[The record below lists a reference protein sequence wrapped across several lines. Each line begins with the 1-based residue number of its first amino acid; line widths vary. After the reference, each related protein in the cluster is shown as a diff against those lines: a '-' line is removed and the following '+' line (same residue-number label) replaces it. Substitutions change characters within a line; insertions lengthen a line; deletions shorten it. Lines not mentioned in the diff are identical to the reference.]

1 MVLRREPRSFVAK
14 SIAPID
20 CHGPRGTGQ
29 ATTVANEHIRYE
41 PEEQVPPLLTLNVAV
56 QGMVLIV
63 SNVVTFVVI
72 FSAAFND
79 DGSYMTWAIVG
90 ALIIAGI
97 STALHASKIGRL
109 GPGHV
114 LLMGS
119 GVPFLAACVLAVEQ
133 GGLALM
139 SSLVIASSLVQF
151 AVAARLAQL
160 RRLITPVV
168 SGVAFMMIALSAMPI
183 ALGRLNDVPTDVGD
197 GTGPV
202 VGLATLAI
210 TALLMLLGTGLW
222 RLWALPIAL
231 VGGCAIAVPLGV
243 YDIQR
248 ALDAPWFDVP
258 QVSGWPGFGSVLD
271 EEFWALLLV
280 FLVVSA
286 VVAVRSSSEGAAIQQ
301 ASRREPRSIDFRGVQ
316 RTLNVGGIAI
326 LLSGLAGT
334 PPTIAYLP
342 STISLFQFTGVAAR
356 RVGITIGVM
365 LIVAAVL
372 PKIVAMLLTIP
383 RPVSGALLL
392 VIMGLLFVEGMR
404 TVLRDGLNRQQA
416 AIVGTSLS
424 IAVGLQSQNILA
436 DVIGGVWGATLGN
449 GVVFGVSAAVLL
461 TVVLELTGARSRRLE
476 TTLDLAALP
485 DVEAFLRKLGSE
497 LRWNQASIDRLH
509 AAGEETLSAMLNL
522 RDDYQTDGAPRL
534 LLIARP
540 AGGSVELEFL
550 ALFSE
555 ENLEDR
561 IAYLSEQAEEPD
573 VSDISFRLLRF
584 YASSVRH
591 RKYYGI
597 DIVAVEIE
605 GSRS

>member
-1 MVLRREPRSFVAK
+1 
-14 SIAPID
+14 
-20 CHGPRGTGQ
+20 
-29 ATTVANEHIRYE
+29 VANEHIRFE
-41 PEEQVPPLLTLNVAV
+41 PDERVPPLLTANVAF

-90 ALIIAGI
+90 ALIVAGV

-151 AVAARLAQL
+151 LVAARLAQL

-183 ALGRLNDVPTDVGD
+183 ALGRLNDVPVDASD
-197 GTGPV
+197 GAGPV

-210 TALLMLLGTGLW
+210 TAFLMLLGSGLW

-231 VGGCAIAVPLGV
+231 IGGCAIAVPLGV

-248 ALDAPWFDVP
+248 ALDAPWFDLPEVA
-258 QVSGWPGFGSVLD
+258 GWPGFGSILD
-271 EEFWALLLV
+271 EDFWALLLV

-326 LLSGLAGT
+326 LLSGIAGT

-365 LIVAAVL
+365 LIVAALL

-404 TVLRDGLNRQQA
+404 TVLRDGLNRQRA

-424 IAVGLQSQNILA
+424 IAVGLQSQNVLA
-436 DVIGGVWGATLGN
+436 DVIGGTWGATLGN
-449 GVVFGVSAAVLL
+449 GVVFGVSAAVLM
-461 TVVLELTGARSRRLE
+461 TVVLELAGSRPRPRRME
-476 TTLDLAALP
+476 TELDVSALP
-485 DVEAFLRKLGSE
+485 DIEAFLRKLGAD
-497 LRWNQASIDRLH
+497 LRWNEESIDRLH

-522 RDDYQTDGAPRL
+522 RDDYESDQPPRL
-534 LLIARP
+534 VLIARP
-540 AGGSVELEFL
+540 AGGTVELEFL

-573 VSDISFRLLRF
+573 VGDISFRLLRF

-591 RKYYGI
+591 RKYYGV
-597 DIVAVEIE
+597 DIVTVEIE
-605 GSRS
+605 GSR

>member
-1 MVLRREPRSFVAK
+1 MA
-14 SIAPID
+14 
-20 CHGPRGTGQ
+20 
-29 ATTVANEHIRYE
+29 ANDHIRYE
-41 PEEQVPPLLTLNVAV
+41 PDEPVPPLLTLNVAF

-63 SNVVTFVVI
+63 SNTVTFVVI

-79 DGSYMTWAIVG
+79 DGGYMTWAIVG
-90 ALIIAGI
+90 ALIVAGI

-151 AVAARLAQL
+151 LVASRLAQL

-183 ALGRLNDVPTDVGD
+183 ALGRLTDVPD
-197 GTGPV
+197 GAADAAGPG

-210 TALLMLLGTGLW
+210 TALLMLLGSGLW

-231 VGGCAIAVPLGV
+231 VAGCAIAVPLGV

-248 ALDAPWFDVP
+248 ALDAPWFDLPEVA
-258 QVSGWPGFGSVLD
+258 GWPGFGSVLD
-271 EEFWALLLV
+271 EDFWALLLV

-326 LLSGLAGT
+326 FLSGIAGT

-356 RVGITIGVM
+356 RVGIVIGVM
-365 LIVAAVL
+365 LIVAALL

-404 TVLRDGLNRQQA
+404 TVLRDGLNRQRA
-416 AIVGTSLS
+416 GIVGISLS

-436 DVIGGVWGATLGN
+436 DVIGGTWGATLGN
-449 GVVFGVSAAVLL
+449 GVVFGVTVAVLL
-461 TVVLELTGARSRRLE
+461 TVVLELAGSRPRPRRLE
-476 TTLDLAALP
+476 TELDVSALP
-485 DVEAFLRKLGSE
+485 GIEAFLRQLGAD

-522 RDDYQTDGAPRL
+522 RDDYESDQPPRL
-534 LLIARP
+534 ALIARP

-561 IAYLSEQAEEPD
+561 VAYLSEQAEEPE
-573 VSDISFRLLRF
+573 VGDISFRLLRF

-597 DIVAVEIE
+597 DIVTVEVE
-605 GSRS
+605 GSRA

>member
-1 MVLRREPRSFVAK
+1 MA
-14 SIAPID
+14 
-20 CHGPRGTGQ
+20 
-29 ATTVANEHIRYE
+29 ANDHIRYE
-41 PEEQVPPLLTLNVAV
+41 PEERVPPLLSINVAF
-56 QGMVLIV
+56 QGVVLIV
-63 SNVVTFVVI
+63 SNTVTFVVI

-90 ALIIAGI
+90 ALIVAGVA
-97 STALHASKIGRL
+97 TALHASKVGRL
-109 GPGHV
+109 GPGHI

-139 SSLVIASSLVQF
+139 SSLVIASSLIQF

-183 ALGRLNDVPTDVGD
+183 ALGRMNDVPSGVSDAA
-197 GTGPV
+197 GPG

-210 TALLMLLGTGLW
+210 TALLMLRGSGLW

-231 VGGCAIAVPLGV
+231 VAGCAIAIPLGV

-248 ALDAPWFDVP
+248 ALDAPWFDLP
-258 QVSGWPGFGSVLD
+258 EVSGWPGFGSILD
-271 EEFWALLLV
+271 QDFWAPLLV
-280 FLVVSA
+280 FMVVSA
-286 VVAVRSSSEGAAIQQ
+286 VVAIRSSSEGAAIQQ

-356 RVGITIGVM
+356 RVGIVM
-365 LIVAAVL
+365 GAILIVAALL

-404 TVLRDGLNRQQA
+404 AVLRDGLNRQRA
-416 AIVGTSLS
+416 FIVGTSLS

-436 DVIGGVWGATLGN
+436 DVIGGTWGATLGN
-449 GVVFGVSAAVLL
+449 GVVFGVFAAVLL
-461 TVVLELTGARSRRLE
+461 TVMLEMTGTRSRRMG
-476 TTLDLAALP
+476 TVLDLSALP
-485 DVEAFLRKLGSE
+485 DIEAFLRRLGADM
-497 LRWNQASIDRLH
+497 RWNQASIDRLH

-522 RDDYQTDGAPRL
+522 RDDYESEDLPRL
-534 LLIARP
+534 VLIARP
-540 AGGSVELEFL
+540 GSGSIELEFL

-555 ENLEDR
+555 ENIEDR

-573 VSDISFRLLRF
+573 VGDISFRLLGF
-584 YASSVRH
+584 YASAVKH

-597 DIVAVEIE
+597 DIVTVEIE
-605 GSRS
+605 GSRG

>member
-1 MVLRREPRSFVAK
+1 M
-14 SIAPID
+14 
-20 CHGPRGTGQ
+20 
-29 ATTVANEHIRYE
+29 ANEHIRYE
-41 PEEQVPPLLTLNVAV
+41 PDERVPPLLTVNVAF

-63 SNVVTFVVI
+63 SNTVTFVVI

-90 ALIIAGI
+90 ALIVAGV

-139 SSLVIASSLVQF
+139 SSLVIASSLIQF
-151 AVAARLAQL
+151 VVAARLAQL

-183 ALGRLNDVPTDVGD
+183 ALGRLNDVPAGVSDAA
-197 GTGPV
+197 GPG

-231 VGGCAIAVPLGV
+231 IGGCAIAVPLGV

-248 ALDAPWFDVP
+248 AIDAPWFDLP
-258 QVSGWPGFGSVLD
+258 QVAGWPGFGSVLD
-271 EEFWALLLV
+271 EDFWALLLV

-326 LLSGLAGT
+326 LLSGIAGT

-365 LIVAAVL
+365 LIVAALL

-404 TVLRDGLNRQQA
+404 TVLRGGLTRQRA

-436 DVIGGVWGATLGN
+436 DVIGGTWGATLGN
-449 GVVFGVSAAVLL
+449 GVVFGVTAAVLM
-461 TVVLELTGARSRRLE
+461 TVVLELAGSRPRPRRLE
-476 TTLDLAALP
+476 SELDVSALP
-485 DVEAFLRKLGSE
+485 EIEAFLRKLGAD
-497 LRWNQASIDRLH
+497 LRWNQQSIDRLH

-522 RDDYQTDGAPRL
+522 RDDYESDQPPRL
-534 LLIARP
+534 VLIARP
-540 AGGSVELEFL
+540 GGESVELEFL

-561 IAYLSEQAEEPD
+561 VAYLSEQAEEPE
-573 VSDISFRLLRF
+573 VGDISFRLLRF

-597 DIVAVEIE
+597 EIVTVEIE
-605 GSRS
+605 GSRT

>member
-1 MVLRREPRSFVAK
+1 M
-14 SIAPID
+14 
-20 CHGPRGTGQ
+20 
-29 ATTVANEHIRYE
+29 ATNDHIRYE
-41 PEEQVPPLLTLNVAV
+41 PEEPVPPLLTLNVAF

-90 ALIIAGI
+90 ALLIAGI
-97 STALHASKIGRL
+97 STGLHASRIGRL
-109 GPGHV
+109 GPGHI

-139 SSLVIASSLVQF
+139 SSLVIASSLIQF
-151 AVAARLAQL
+151 VVAARLAQL

-183 ALGRLNDVPTDVGD
+183 ALGRLDDVPAGVGD
-197 GTGPV
+197 AAGPV
-202 VGLATLAI
+202 VGLATLTI
-210 TALLMLLGTGLW
+210 TALLRLLGTGLW
-222 RLWALPIAL
+222 SLWALPISL
-231 VGGCAIAVPLGV
+231 VAGCVIAIPLGV

-248 ALDAPWFDVP
+248 VLDAPWFDLP
-258 QVSGWPGFGSVLD
+258 SVSGWPGFGSVLD
-271 EEFWALLLV
+271 QDFWALLLV

-301 ASRREPRSIDFRGVQ
+301 ASRREQRSIDFRGVQ

-326 LLSGLAGT
+326 FLSGLAGT

-342 STISLFQFTGVAAR
+342 TTISLIEFTGVAAR
-356 RVGITIGVM
+356 RVGVTMGALLV
-365 LIVAAVL
+365 VAALL
-372 PKIVAMLLTIP
+372 PKVVALLLTIP
-383 RPVSGALLL
+383 RPVSGALLM

-404 TVLRDGLNRQQA
+404 AVMREGLNRQRA
-416 AIVGTSLS
+416 AIVGTSLA

-436 DVIGGVWGATLGN
+436 DVIGGTWGATLGN

-461 TVVLELTGARSRRLE
+461 TIVLELAGSRPRPRRLE
-476 TTLDLAALP
+476 TELDVSALP
-485 DVEAFLRKLGSE
+485 DIEAFLRKLGAD
-497 LRWNQASIDRLH
+497 LRWDTESIDRLH

-522 RDDYQTDGAPRL
+522 RDDYESDEPPRL
-534 LLIARP
+534 VLIARP
-540 AGGSVELEFL
+540 GIGSVELEFL

-561 IAYLSEQAEEPD
+561 VAYLSEQAEEPD
-573 VSDISFRLLRF
+573 VGDISFRLLRF

-597 DIVAVEIE
+597 DIVTVEIE
-605 GSRS
+605 GSRG

>member
-1 MVLRREPRSFVAK
+1 M
-14 SIAPID
+14 
-20 CHGPRGTGQ
+20 
-29 ATTVANEHIRYE
+29 ANDHIRYE
-41 PEEQVPPLLTLNVAV
+41 PEEPVPPLLTLNVAV
-56 QGMVLIV
+56 QGAVLIV

-90 ALIIAGI
+90 ALLIAGI
-97 STALHASKIGRL
+97 STALHSSKIGRL

-139 SSLVIASSLVQF
+139 SSLVIASSLIQF
-151 AVAARLAQL
+151 VVAARLAQL

-183 ALGRLNDVPTDVGD
+183 ALGRLNDVPVGAGD
-197 GTGPV
+197 GAGPV

-210 TALLMLLGTGLW
+210 TALLMLLGSGLW

-248 ALDAPWFDVP
+248 ALDAPWFDLPEVA
-258 QVSGWPGFGSVLD
+258 GWPGFGSVLD
-271 EEFWALLLV
+271 EDFWALLLV

-326 LLSGLAGT
+326 LLSGIAGT

-365 LIVAAVL
+365 LIVAALL

-404 TVLRDGLNRQQA
+404 TVLRDGLNRQRA

-436 DVIGGVWGATLGN
+436 DVIGGTWGATLGN

-461 TVVLELTGARSRRLE
+461 TVVLELAGSRPRPRRVE
-476 TTLDLAALP
+476 TELDVSALP
-485 DVEAFLRKLGSE
+485 EIEGFLRTLGAD
-497 LRWNQASIDRLH
+497 LRWNEGSIDRLH

-522 RDDYQTDGAPRL
+522 RDDYESDQPPRL
-534 LLIARP
+534 VLIARP
-540 AGGSVELEFL
+540 AGGTVELEFL

-573 VSDISFRLLRF
+573 VGDISFRLLRF

-591 RKYYGI
+591 RKYYGV
-597 DIVAVEIE
+597 DIVTVEVD
-605 GSRS
+605 GSR

>member
-1 MVLRREPRSFVAK
+1 MA
-14 SIAPID
+14 
-20 CHGPRGTGQ
+20 
-29 ATTVANEHIRYE
+29 ANDHIRFE
-41 PEEQVPPLLTLNVAV
+41 PEQRVPALLTLNVAF
-56 QGMVLIV
+56 QGVVLIV
-63 SNVVTFVVI
+63 LNTVTFVVI

-90 ALIIAGI
+90 ALLVAGVA
-97 STALHASKIGRL
+97 TGLHASRIGRL
-109 GPGHV
+109 GPGHI

-151 AVAARLAQL
+151 VVAARLAQL

-183 ALGRLNDVPTDVGD
+183 ALGRLNDVHAGASDAA
-197 GTGPV
+197 GPG

-210 TALLMLLGTGLW
+210 TAVLMLRGNGLW

-231 VGGCAIAVPLGV
+231 VAGCVIAVPLGV

-248 ALDAPWFDVP
+248 ALDAPWFDLP
-258 QVSGWPGFGSVLD
+258 EVSGWPGFGSVLD
-271 EEFWALLLV
+271 QDFWALLLV

-286 VVAVRSSSEGAAIQQ
+286 VVAIRSSSEGAAIQQ

-326 LLSGLAGT
+326 FLSGIAGT

-342 STISLFQFTGVAAR
+342 STVSLFQFTGVAAR
-356 RVGITIGVM
+356 RVGIVIGVM
-365 LIVAAVL
+365 LIVAALL

-404 TVLRDGLNRQQA
+404 TVLKDGLSRQRA
-416 AIVGTSLS
+416 FIVGASLS

-436 DVIGGVWGATLGN
+436 DVIGGTWGATLGN
-449 GVVFGVSAAVLL
+449 GVVFGVLFAVLL
-461 TVVLELTGARSRRLE
+461 TVVLEMTGARSRQME
-476 TTLDLAALP
+476 TRLDLLALP
-485 DVEAFLRKLGSE
+485 GIEEFLRQLGSD
-497 LRWNQASIDRLH
+497 LRWNQSSIDRLH
-509 AAGEETLSAMLNL
+509 AAGEETLSAMLIL
-522 RDDYQTDGAPRL
+522 RDDYEAEDAPRL
-534 LLIARP
+534 VLIARP
-540 AGGSVELEFL
+540 GVGSVELEFL

-555 ENLEDR
+555 ENIEDR
-561 IAYLSEQAEEPD
+561 ISYLSDQAEEPD

-591 RKYYGI
+591 RKYYGV
-597 DIVAVEIE
+597 DIVTVGVE

>member
-1 MVLRREPRSFVAK
+1 M
-14 SIAPID
+14 
-20 CHGPRGTGQ
+20 
-29 ATTVANEHIRYE
+29 VANDHIRYE
-41 PEEQVPPLLTLNVAV
+41 PEEPVPPLLTLNVAF

-63 SNVVTFVVI
+63 SNTVTFVVV

-79 DGSYMTWAIVG
+79 DGSYMAWAIVG
-90 ALIIAGI
+90 ALVVAGMA
-97 STALHASKIGRL
+97 TALHASSIGRL
-109 GPGHV
+109 GPGHI

-119 GVPFLAACVLAVEQ
+119 GVPFLAVCVVAVEQ

-139 SSLVIASSLVQF
+139 SSLVIVSSLLQF
-151 AVAARLAQL
+151 VLAARLAQL

-168 SGVAFMMIALSAMPI
+168 SGVAFMTTAMSAMPI
-183 ALGRLNDVPTDVGD
+183 AIGRLNDVPSGVSDAA
-197 GTGPV
+197 GPG
-202 VGLATLAI
+202 VGLATLAV
-210 TALLMLLGTGLW
+210 TALLMLRGTGLW

-231 VGGCAIAVPLGV
+231 VAGCAVAVPLGV

-248 ALDAPWFDVP
+248 ALDAPWFDLP

-271 EEFWALLLV
+271 EDFWALLLV

-286 VVAVRSSSEGAAIQQ
+286 AVAVRSSSEGAAIQQ

-326 LLSGLAGT
+326 LLSGIAGT

-365 LIVAAVL
+365 LIVAALL

-383 RPVSGALLL
+383 RPVSGALLI

-404 TVLRDGLNRQQA
+404 SVFHEGLSRQRA
-416 AIVGTSLS
+416 FIVGTSLS
-424 IAVGLQSQNILA
+424 IAFGLQSQNILA
-436 DVIGGVWGATLGN
+436 DVIGGAWGAGLGN
-449 GVVFGVSAAVLL
+449 GVVFGVLAAVLL
-461 TVVLELTGARSRRLE
+461 TLVLETTGTRARRLE
-476 TTLDLAALP
+476 TELDVSALP
-485 DVEAFLRKLGSE
+485 GLETFLRKLGSD

-522 RDDYQTDGAPRL
+522 RDDYESDTPPRL
-534 LLIARP
+534 VLIARP
-540 AGGSVELEFL
+540 GTGSVELEFL

-555 ENLEDR
+555 ENIEDR
-561 IAYLSEQAEEPD
+561 IAYLSEQAEAPD
-573 VSDISFRLLRF
+573 VSDLSFRLLRF
-584 YASSVRH
+584 YASAVRH

-597 DIVAVEIE
+597 DIVTVEIE
-605 GSRS
+605 GSRV